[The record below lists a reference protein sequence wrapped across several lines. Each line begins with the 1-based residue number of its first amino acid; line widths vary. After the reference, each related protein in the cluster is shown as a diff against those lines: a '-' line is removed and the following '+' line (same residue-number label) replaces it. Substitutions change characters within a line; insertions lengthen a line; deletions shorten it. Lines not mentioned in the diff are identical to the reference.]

1 MNYFSKIIRNFF
13 DFIGFSNLFLAV
25 GAFCSTLQG
34 GIIFE
39 SSADACFLFAI
50 INFTAT
56 FFLYNSQRIYQ
67 SFLPTT
73 DPRLLW
79 YRKNKKYIFLTAL
92 LLFFIFSGVVYNIF
106 IQYKPSIIVYCISG
120 ILSIVYFLPPFELR
134 KISFLKIFYISFAW
148 ILVCIFVPF
157 MFGNNN
163 NESSLDFEKD
173 KWLYL
178 LSQFC
183 FIAAICIPF
192 DIRDIEKDR
201 AENVKSI
208 PVLLGIKKSKI
219 IGILL
224 LSLYLIMAFFIE
236 VKSLIFIRGIVFILS
251 ATIIWFSEP
260 GRHRYY
266 FIYLTDG
273 LIIVQSVLLFIFL

>member
-1 MNYFSKIIRNFF
+1 MI
-13 DFIGFSNLFLAV
+13 
-25 GAFCSTLQG
+25 
-34 GIIFE
+34 
-39 SSADACFLFAI
+39 
-50 INFTAT
+50 
-56 FFLYNSQRIYQ
+56 
-67 SFLPTT
+67 
-73 DPRLLW
+73 
-79 YRKNKKYIFLTAL
+79 
-92 LLFFIFSGVVYNIF
+92 
-106 IQYKPSIIVYCISG
+106 
-120 ILSIVYFLPPFELR
+120 
-134 KISFLKIFYISFAW
+134 
-148 ILVCIFVPF
+148 
-157 MFGNNN
+157 
-163 NESSLDFEKD
+163 
-173 KWLYL
+173 
-178 LSQFC
+178 
-183 FIAAICIPF
+183 

-273 LIIVQSVLLFIFL
+273 LIIVQTILLFIFL